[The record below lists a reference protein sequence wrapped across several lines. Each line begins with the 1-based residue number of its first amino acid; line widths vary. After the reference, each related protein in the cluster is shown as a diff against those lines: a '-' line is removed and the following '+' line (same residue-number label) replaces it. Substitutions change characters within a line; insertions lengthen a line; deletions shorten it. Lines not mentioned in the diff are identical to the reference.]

1 MSTTVA
7 KWGNSL
13 GLRIPIDIA
22 KKANIKE
29 GDRVSFGVDKNNE
42 VIVRKEK
49 SRRSVNE
56 IIGNY
61 NGSYDFAEIDWGK
74 PEGDELW

>member
-1 MSTTVA
+1 MSTTVS

-13 GLRIPIDIA
+13 GLRIPIDVA

-29 GDRVSFGVDKNNE
+29 GDHVNFTVKSNCDLVLK
-42 VIVRKEK
+42 KEK
-49 SRRSVNE
+49 SRRSISE

-61 NGSYDFAEIDWGK
+61 NGKYEFEEVDWGK
-74 PEGDELW
+74 PEGDEIW